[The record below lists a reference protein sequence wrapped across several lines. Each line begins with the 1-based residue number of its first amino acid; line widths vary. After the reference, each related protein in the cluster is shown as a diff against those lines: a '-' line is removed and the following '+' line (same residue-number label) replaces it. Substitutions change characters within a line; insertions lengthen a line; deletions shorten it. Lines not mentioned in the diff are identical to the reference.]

1 MKMTKKGGEQ
11 YCQRVLASNE
21 SRIPTQ
27 RRRRNDLEAVMAG
40 EKEADPNQPKSEVC
54 GSRENEQQAFEKV
67 ARETIFSVEDQVSRQ
82 I

>member
-1 MKMTKKGGEQ
+1 MGKIIEK
-11 YCQRVLASNE
+11 
-21 SRIPTQ
+21 TQ
-27 RRRRNDLEAVMAG
+27 AIYERLISTGKIMI
-40 EKEADPNQPKSEVC
+40 DPNQPKSEVC